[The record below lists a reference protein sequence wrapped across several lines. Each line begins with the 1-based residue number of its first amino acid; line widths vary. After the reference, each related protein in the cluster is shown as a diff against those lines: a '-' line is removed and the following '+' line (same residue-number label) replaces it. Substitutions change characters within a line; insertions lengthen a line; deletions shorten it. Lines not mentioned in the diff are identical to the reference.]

1 MSTRSIALPVSFA
14 IMLASVRPARAA
26 EPGSAAQPSKT
37 GSESAGTDPY
47 ETRRIVDIT
56 LLTVGLTTAAVGGY
70 FAIKYNRAIGT
81 CDPQGINCT
90 QEDGRVPLGLGM
102 LMVGG
107 ALAMV
112 GGVFWLQ
119 IPSTATRVSLVPNG
133 LAMSGS
139 F

>member
-1 MSTRSIALPVSFA
+1 MSTRSVALSVSFA
-14 IMLASVRPARAA
+14 IMLAAVRPARAG
-26 EPGSAAQPSKT
+26 EPGASAQPSKT
-37 GSESAGTDPY
+37 GSESAGADPY

-56 LLTVGLTTAAVGGY
+56 LLAAGLTTAAVGGY
-70 FAIKYNRAIGT
+70 FAIKYNRAIGS

-112 GGVFWLQ
+112 GGVLWLQ
-119 IPSTATRVSLVPNG
+119 IPSTATRVSVAPNG
-133 LAMSGS
+133 LVMSGS